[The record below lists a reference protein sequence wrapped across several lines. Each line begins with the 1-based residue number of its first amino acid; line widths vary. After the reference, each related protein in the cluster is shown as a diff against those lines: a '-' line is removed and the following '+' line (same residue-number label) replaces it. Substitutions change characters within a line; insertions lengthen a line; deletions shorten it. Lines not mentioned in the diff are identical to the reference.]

1 MKIVHIIT
9 RLILGGAQENT
20 LLSCEGQHDR
30 AHDVTLITGP
40 AISPEGSLIDRAKS
54 YGYRVIVVDE
64 MRRAISVSKDFRTYR
79 RLKTVLTELNPDVVH
94 THSSKAGIIGR
105 WAAHRAKC
113 RFIVHTIHGLAFTAS
128 TSRAANFIYK
138 TLEKVTAPI
147 THKIVCVA
155 DAMREQSLLAG
166 VGRPGQYLT
175 VYSGMQTAPF
185 LNPPIPRDVVRREL
199 GLRDEDIAVGTI
211 ARLFELKGHDDLLD
225 IAPKLCATF
234 PTLKFLWIGDGLLR
248 ESFKRRIAQMGLTDR
263 FILTGLVP
271 PEKIP
276 QLTHA
281 MDILVHPSRRE
292 GLARALPQ
300 GSLAEKPV
308 ITYDI
313 DGNRE
318 ALIEGETGY
327 ALPPFDKNQLAA
339 KIALL
344 ARDMELRKKL
354 GTRGRAFALSRFDAN
369 VMVDALEAVY
379 AHGRGAHATR

>member
-30 AHDVTLITGP
+30 GHDVTLITGP
-40 AISPEGSLIDRAKS
+40 AIGPEGSLMDRAKS

-64 MRRAISVSKDFRTYR
+64 MRRAISVSKDFQTYQ
-79 RLKTVLTELNPDVVH
+79 RLKSLLTELNPDVVH

-105 WAAHRAKC
+105 WAAHRARC

-128 TSRAANFIYK
+128 TSRAANFVYR

-155 DAMREQSLLAG
+155 DAMREQSLLAK
-166 VGRPGQYLT
+166 VGRPDQYVT

-185 LNPPIPRDVVRREL
+185 LNPPVPRHVIRREF
-199 GLRDEDIAVGTI
+199 GLREEDIAIGTI

-225 IAPKLCATF
+225 VAPGLCATF
-234 PTLKFLWIGDGLLR
+234 PTLKFLWIGDGVLR
-248 ESFKRRIAQMGLTDR
+248 GSFERRVAELGLTDR

-281 MDILVHPSRRE
+281 MDMLVHPSRRE

-300 GSLAEKPV
+300 GALAEKPV

-327 ALPPFDKNQLAA
+327 TLPPFDKDQLSA
-339 KIALL
+339 KIAML
-344 ARDMELRKKL
+344 ARDPELRKQM
-354 GTRGRAFALSRFDAN
+354 GERGRAFALARFDAK
-369 VMVDALEAVY
+369 VMVDALEKVY
-379 AHGRGAHATR
+379 QSHP